1 MGFPWIVYLGLA
13 TAKVNPISRLA
24 TGKLAKR
31 FVLPRTE
38 IGRSLLRVLFHYPL
52 HEHVSSCS
60 NQRFKNGS

>member
-1 MGFPWIVYLGLA
+1 MSFKYQHKPRSFNKMEFPWIVYLGPA

-38 IGRSLLRVLFHYPL
+38 IGRSLLRVLFH
-52 HEHVSSCS
+52 
-60 NQRFKNGS
+60 

>member
-1 MGFPWIVYLGLA
+1 MGFPWFVYLGLA

-38 IGRSLLRVLFHYPL
+38 IGRSLLRVLFH
-52 HEHVSSCS
+52 
-60 NQRFKNGS
+60 